1 MEEQNSII
9 VGSLHA
15 NAWEG
20 YIDNFAKI
28 ECNGFVTQDKI
39 KPGINIVKGGMET
52 VEALA
57 NLNPSSEVILIYWPL
72 ELVPFLTQNNLLE
85 PSLVKEWSY
94 AVSEFIR
101 IKRKHP
107 SRFNLV
113 NGMHLFL
120 EFSVE
125 DVPLQLCSRSP
136 LTETVDFYKLIFA
149 KDSALE
155 LPNYAESLE
164 VLSASESNTFHGAQ
178 RSKQFERLK
187 AESSHNIAEGEG
199 AKTELLVSKS
209 ECKNLSEKLQHLT
222 QEKLIANKEIEQL
235 KQQVLLLQNALE
247 NQHSKAASLVN
258 EHQNVLKEKENKFLE
273 RSNQQAAEIDSLR
286 NELTEALQNSR
297 RLKEDIQEKELT
309 ILDLDEKLKNQ
320 QKQNESLQDHLVQA
334 QIHIEKTHQ
343 TLSSRLN
350 DAEYKF
356 SSEKKSLNESLSKL
370 KLELEASQH
379 SVVKITKKYQE
390 QIKIK
395 DSDVKELIETKE
407 RLLSEL
413 ANERENLQTAS
424 TNLKD
429 KAKALSVSL
438 TQQENIKEEL
448 ASKAKELL
456 HDKKQRQRIEQK
468 LTSKLEKLEQALSVS
483 ESRRN
488 ILEYEFSQVK
498 NSRYWKLIAPAKSIK
513 ERLFNTDKEMKK
525 DIALLYTS
533 NLFDAE
539 WYLECY
545 EDVVASDLDP
555 AEHYLKFGF
564 KEGRQPG
571 PNFDGNWYLRHYSDV
586 AKKGANPLIH
596 FIKYG
601 QAEGRRSAPRLLG
614 SS

>member
-1 MEEQNSII
+1 MEDQNSII
-9 VGSLHA
+9 VGSLHVDV
-15 NAWEG
+15 WVS
-20 YIDNFAKI
+20 YLDNVAKS
-28 ECNGFVTQDKI
+28 ECKNFVKQDI
-39 KPGINIVKGGMET
+39 VKPGLNVVRDGLET
-52 VEALA
+52 VEELA
-57 NLNPSSEVILIYWPL
+57 NLNPSSDVILVYWPL
-72 ELVPFLTQNNLLE
+72 EIFPFLTQNHSLE

-94 AVSEFIR
+94 AVSQYLNL
-101 IKRKHP
+101 KRKYA
-107 SRFNLV
+107 SRLKLV
-113 NGMHLFL
+113 SGIHLFP

-125 DVPLQLCSRSP
+125 DVPVELCSRSP
-136 LTETVDFYKLIFA
+136 LIELVDFYKLIFA

-155 LPNYAESLE
+155 LPNYAENLD
-164 VLSASESNTFHGAQ
+164 VLNASESNEFHSAH
-178 RSKQFERLK
+178 RRKQFVRLK
-187 AESSHNIAEGEG
+187 AESSQNIAEGEG

-209 ECKNLSEKLQHLT
+209 ECKNLSDKLQHLT

-247 NQHSKAASLVN
+247 NQHSKAASLVT
-258 EHQNVLKEKENKFLE
+258 EHQIILKEKENKLLE
-273 RSNQQAAEIDSLR
+273 KSNQQASEIESLR

-297 RLKEDIQEKELT
+297 RLKDDVQDKEL
-309 ILDLDEKLKNQ
+309 IVLGLEKNLKNQ

-343 TLSSRLN
+343 TLYSRLN
-350 DAEYKF
+350 DAESKF

-370 KLELEASQH
+370 KHELEVTQQSIVNLNKRH
-379 SVVKITKKYQE
+379 QE
-390 QIKIK
+390 QIKTK
-395 DSDVKELIETKE
+395 DSDIKDLIEGKE

-413 ANERENLQTAS
+413 ANERNTLQTAS
-424 TNLKD
+424 RNLND
-429 KAKALSVSL
+429 KAEALSASL
-438 TQQENIKEEL
+438 GQQENIKEEL
-448 ASKAKELL
+448 ASKTKALL
-456 HDKKQRQRIEQK
+456 HEKKQRQRIEQK

-488 ILEYEFSQVK
+488 ILEFEYTQIK
-498 NSRYWKLIAPAKSIK
+498 NSKYWKLLAPAKSIK
-513 ERLFNTDKEMKK
+513 GRLFNTDKEMKK

-533 NLFDAE
+533 NFFDAK
-539 WYLECY
+539 WYLGCY
-545 EDVVASDLDP
+545 EDVVASGLDP